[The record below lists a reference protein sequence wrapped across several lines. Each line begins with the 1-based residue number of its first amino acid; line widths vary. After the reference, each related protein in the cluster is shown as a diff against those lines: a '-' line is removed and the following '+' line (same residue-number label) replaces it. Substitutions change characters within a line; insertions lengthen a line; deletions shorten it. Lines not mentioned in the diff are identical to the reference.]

1 MGKLSNMYA
10 TSKGAGIGD
19 LATEDFIQI
28 IEVFLEKIVRAA
40 SMLMGFQIGP
50 HGSFTHKEE

>member
-1 MGKLSNMYA
+1 MSNMYA